1 MAKDDICMLGV
12 FSDEFMKKY
21 TKFSSFDEM
30 KKKSPFGN
38 QATAD
43 LFNNPKWDTFVK
55 KTTKF
60 KDWQEML
67 ITSANQM
74 LKKDKI

>member
-1 MAKDDICMLGV
+1 MAKKDICMLGV
-12 FSDEFMKKY
+12 FSDEFMEKY

-30 KKKSPFGN
+30 KRKSPFDN

-74 LKKDKI
+74 LKENKL